1 MRRRDIDEALRGW
14 PPDPNPSG
22 LSVREISARNGRTL
36 LQIRVELGILQLE
49 VQGRPDGTRPH
60 GFPTYLDYLRFR
72 AREYELDRRSNRR
85 RPRDADWAGASRAG
99 WEENEEAEDGYAAS
113 GSEMVF
119 DLPPLSEVDSER
131 DADGQE
137 RWIMNRDHHRQVDRE
152 FLQFY
157 HRRVAWLA
165 LRRYDQALKDAE
177 HSLALM
183 DFVTRHS
190 ALEMPPLHERF
201 RPLVLFHRAQA
212 AAALALEEHRPDEA
226 LDALAEGMRGIE
238 DHRDRFQGSPMGLLG
253 DEEDLTHPPGLMA
266 NADEASEFVVP
277 LASEEPEEDEDT
289 AELEETLSEFADG
302 DLVSSLGLVAQL
314 RKLDAEIRHAFEV
327 PRTLLE
333 QLNDAVA
340 REDYETAAVLRDQ
353 IKARSRRR

>member
-14 PPDPNPSG
+14 PSDPNPSG
-22 LSVREISARNGRTL
+22 LAVREISARNGRTL

-72 AREYELDRRSNRR
+72 AREYELDRRSARR
-85 RPRDADWAGASRAG
+85 RPRDLDWASVSGPDWDES
-99 WEENEEAEDGYAAS
+99 EEAGKGIAGLD
-113 GSEMVF
+113 SESEPLF
-119 DLPPLSEVDSER
+119 DPLPPPEVDSTR
-131 DADGQE
+131 SAQAHD
-137 RWIMNRDHHRQVDRE
+137 RWTMNRDHHRQVDRE

-157 HRRVAWLA
+157 HRRIAWLA
-165 LRRYDQALKDAE
+165 LRRYDQALRDAE

-190 ALEMPPLHERF
+190 APEMPPLHERF

-212 AAALALEEHRPDEA
+212 AAALALEEHRPDDA
-226 LDALAEGMRGIE
+226 LDALAEGMQRIE
-238 DHRDRFQGSPMGLLG
+238 EHRLRFQGSPLGLLG
-253 DEEDLTHPPGLMA
+253 DEEDLAMPPGLA
-266 NADEASEFVVP
+266 VAGSEDALSLPLSTSESGDE
-277 LASEEPEEDEDT
+277 LDD
-289 AELEETLSEFADG
+289 TLSELG
-302 DLVSSLGLVAQL
+302 EGEVVSSRSLVAQL

-333 QLNDAVA
+333 QLQDAVA

-353 IKARSRRR
+353 IKARSDRR